1 MILIN
6 TIGKNLEKLDQF
18 SKIQFEQ
25 IFFLIS
31 STDKYNLQGIQKKIK
46 KTFKSFDFEFGKNLI
61 EVKTDDIN
69 DVFLNSIKII
79 NKFKIKENIIVD
91 PSGGSTAMRIGL
103 YRAGILNKCSIQI
116 LVGNRDK
123 EHQLLNSRF
132 KTVNRSFIAFYE
144 K

>member
-31 STDKYNLQGIQKKIK
+31 SDDKHNFLGMQKEIK
-46 KTFKSFDFEFGKNLI
+46 KKFKSLDFEFEKNLI

-69 DVFLNSIKII
+69 DVFLNSVKII
-79 NKFKIKENIIVD
+79 KKIKHKENIIVN
-91 PSGGSTAMRIGL
+91 PSGGSTSMRIGL
-103 YRAGILNKCSIQI
+103 YRAGVLNKCTIQI
-116 LVGNRDK
+116 LAGDRNK
-123 EHQLLNSRF
+123 QHQLINSRH
-132 KTVNRSFIAFYE
+132 KNVDVDRSFI
-144 K
+144 KS

>member
-31 STDKYNLQGIQKKIK
+31 STDKYNLQSIQKKIK

-69 DVFLNSIKII
+69 DVFLN
-79 NKFKIKENIIVD
+79 
-91 PSGGSTAMRIGL
+91 
-103 YRAGILNKCSIQI
+103 
-116 LVGNRDK
+116 
-123 EHQLLNSRF
+123 
-132 KTVNRSFIAFYE
+132 
-144 K
+144 